1 MKNKIIV
8 TVAGV
13 PKSGKS
19 RIAYLIKEMLKVHD
33 LDVEFNPNPDFL
45 TEGDFNKHMR
55 NNFDEAIQYIS
66 KTTKIIV
73 EEKQISQKLLPK

>member
-1 MKNKIIV
+1 MKQLII
-8 TVAGV
+8 TIAGE

-33 LDVEFNPNPDFL
+33 LQVEFNPGPDFL
-45 TEGDFNKHMR
+45 NENDFNKCMR
-55 NNFDEAIQYIS
+55 TDFSDIIESIG

-73 EEKQISQKLLPK
+73 EEQQMHK